1 MPAVASRAV
10 ALALLLACALLP
22 GTAAALRID
31 YVADLTVERSDNLQL
46 TETDPVAVTVLRP
59 GIGFTATHEGP
70 SLALRLTGRVEESR
84 FDTARFHDHV
94 DTTLDARATWTVR
107 PQRLRVEWDDNLSV
121 QPVDPLAPDAPDNR
135 QQVHVTSLGPTL
147 SFGRDDGWRGD
158 AGARWVRSTADVTR
172 VFDADR
178 LDLTVRAERRLDPD
192 TRLAFDLETQRVAFH
207 DNTARDDSAAR
218 DYRRTQVYARWTR
231 ALSRFDLTLDA
242 GLSRLH
248 DMRTPTG
255 TADARNDPLL
265 RATLAWRPD
274 DRQRLR
280 MRLSSQFSDIASD
293 RLAAVSADSGLPD
306 TVPTGD
312 IVVDGTPYL
321 ERRLELEY
329 ARTTERW
336 HLTFVPHANRIRY
349 EGTAA
354 FDRGSRGGV
363 LDVAFRA
370 RRTLTLGAS
379 AGLDHS
385 EYVQLDRV
393 DDQRRLRIWAR
404 LQRSRHW
411 SVQAQVERWQRR
423 STVPGQDADQTVV
436 GLTLSYRNR

>member
-1 MPAVASRAV
+1 MRPDALRRLAAV
-10 ALALLLACALLP
+10 ALLACPLP
-22 GTAAALRID
+22 GPAAALRID
-31 YVADLTVERSDNLQL
+31 YVADVTVERDDNVLL
-46 TETDPVAVTVLRP
+46 TDTHPFAATVLRP
-59 GIGFTATHEGP
+59 GLGFTATHAGAA
-70 SLALRLTGRVEESR
+70 LALDLTGRVEQTR
-84 FDTARFHDHV
+84 YDDTRFHDHV
-94 DTTLDARATWTVR
+94 DTTLDARATWTAIPR
-107 PQRLRVEWDDNLSV
+107 RLRLEWNDSLSV
-121 QPVDPLAPDAPDNR
+121 QPVDPLAADAPDNR

-172 VFDADR
+172 IFDADR
-178 LDLTVRAERRLDPD
+178 LDLTVRTERRLGPD
-192 TRLAFDLETQRVAFH
+192 TRLAFDLETQRVDFH
-207 DNTARDDSAAR
+207 DDTAAR

-231 ALSRFDLTLDA
+231 ALSRYDLTLDA

-280 MRLSSQFSDIASD
+280 LRLSSQFSDIASD
-293 RLAAVSADSGLPD
+293 RLAAVSTNSGLPD

-312 IVVDGTPYL
+312 VVVDGTPYR

-336 HLTFVPHANRIRY
+336 HVTFVPHANRIRY
-349 EGTAA
+349 EGSTQ
-354 FDRGSRGGV
+354 FDRDSRGGV
-363 LDVAFRA
+363 LEVAFRA
-370 RRTLTLGAS
+370 RRALTLGLG

-385 EYVQLDRV
+385 DYVQLDRV
-393 DDQRRLRIWAR
+393 DDTRRLRAWAR

-411 SVQAQVERWQRR
+411 TVQLQAERWQRR
-423 STVPGQDADQTVV
+423 STVPGQDADRDTVA
-436 GLTLSYRNR
+436 LTFSYRNR

>member
-1 MPAVASRAV
+1 MRSAVQRRV
-10 ALALLLACALLP
+10 AAIALLAGLLP

-31 YVADLTVERSDNLQL
+31 YVADVAVVRDDNLLL
-46 TETDPVAVTVLRP
+46 TDTHPITDTVLRP
-59 GIGFTATHEGP
+59 GLGFTATHAGA
-70 SLALRLTGRVEESR
+70 ALDLDLTGRVEQFR
-84 FDTARFHDHV
+84 YGDARFRDHV
-94 DTTLDARATWTVR
+94 DATLDARATWTAI
-107 PQRLRVEWDDNLSV
+107 PERLRVEWTDTLSV
-121 QPVDPLAPDAPDNR
+121 QPVDPLSPDVPDNR

-147 SFGRDDGWRGD
+147 SFGRHDGWRGD

-172 VFDADR
+172 IFDADR
-178 LDLTVRAERRLDPD
+178 FDLTLRAERRLDPR
-192 TRLAFDLETQRVAFH
+192 TRLAFELDTQRVDF
-207 DNTARDDSAAR
+207 RDDVAAR

-280 MRLSSQFSDIASD
+280 VRLSSQFSDIASD

-312 IVVDGTPYL
+312 IVVDATPYL
-321 ERRLELEY
+321 ERRLEVEY

-336 HLTFVPHANRIRY
+336 HVTFVPHANRIRY
-349 EGTAA
+349 EGSAA
-354 FDRGSRGGV
+354 FDRDSRGGV

-370 RRTLTLGAS
+370 RRTLTLGLS
-379 AGLDHS
+379 AGLDRTD
-385 EYVQLDRV
+385 YAQLDRV
-393 DDQRRLRIWAR
+393 DDQRRVRVWAR

-411 SVQAQVERWQRR
+411 SVQAQVEHWQRR
-423 STVPGQDADQTVV
+423 STVPGQDAERGTV
-436 GLTLSYRNR
+436 GLTFSYHNR

>member
-1 MPAVASRAV
+1 MRAAVLCRVAAVAS
-10 ALALLLACALLP
+10 LAACMLLP
-22 GTAAALRID
+22 GPAAALRID
-31 YVADLTVERSDNLQL
+31 YVADLTVEHDDNLQL
-46 TETDPVAVTVLRP
+46 TETDPLAATVLRP
-59 GIGFTATHEGP
+59 GFGFTATHDGP
-70 SLALRLTGRVEESR
+70 ALALRLTGRTELSHY
-84 FDTARFHDHV
+84 DGARFHDHV
-94 DTTLDARATWTVR
+94 DSTLDARATWTVR
-107 PQRLRVEWDDNLSV
+107 PERLRLEWNDNLSV
-121 QPVDPLAPDAPDNR
+121 QPVDPLAADAPGNR

-147 SFGRDDGWRGD
+147 LFGRDDGWRGD

-172 VFDADR
+172 IFDADR

-192 TRLAFDLETQRVAFH
+192 TRLAFDLETQRVDF
-207 DNTARDDSAAR
+207 RDDTVAR
-218 DYRRTQVYARWTR
+218 DYRRTQLYARWTR

-248 DMRTPTG
+248 DMRTPAG

-280 MRLSSQFSDIASD
+280 ARLSSQFSDIASD
-293 RLAAVSADSGLPD
+293 RLAAVSAGSGLPD

-336 HLTFVPHANRIRY
+336 HVTFVPHANRIRY
-349 EGTAA
+349 EGSAA
-354 FDRGSRGGV
+354 FDRDSRGGV
-363 LDVAFRA
+363 LDVAYRA
-370 RRTLTLGAS
+370 RRTLTLGLS

-385 EYVQLDRV
+385 DYARLDRV
-393 DDQRRLRIWAR
+393 DDQRRVRVWAR

-411 SVQAQVERWQRR
+411 SVQAEVERWQRR
-423 STVPGQDADQTVV
+423 STVPGQDADRDTLALTV
-436 GLTLSYRNR
+436 SYHNR